1 MNQVSTLQHVKV
13 LGNLEKFK
21 RAEAKRQNWTSDLFF
36 MYGQT
41 YFTVLFSFPFQQGM
55 EIPKMHLNHVQTQET
70 KKIGK
75 KEENLVDSR

>member
-1 MNQVSTLQHVKV
+1 MNKVFTPQHVKV

-21 RAEAKRQNWTSDLFF
+21 RAEEERQNWTSDLFF

-55 EIPKMHLNHVQTQET
+55 EIAKMYRNHVQNQET
-70 KKIGK
+70 
-75 KEENLVDSR
+75 